1 MLTPADANQS
11 HFNVTEMAK
20 SNSHKTN
27 VMVANHAMQDNNLL
41 IMFARPQDHNVIATK
56 STTNL
61 PTFAFNAE
69 SANSQEM
76 ESTDNKT
83 EDAKLSTNNAML
95 EVKFNSIKPNA
106 MLVQHAQ
113 VDNVYKV
120 INALHQDQFAIA
132 IKNTTKQPTHV

>member
-1 MLTPADANQS
+1 
-11 HFNVTEMAK
+11 
-20 SNSHKTN
+20 
-27 VMVANHAMQDNNLL
+27 
-41 IMFARPQDHNVIATK
+41 
-56 STTNL
+56 
-61 PTFAFNAE
+61 
-69 SANSQEM
+69 M